1 MFGSFVALTLA
12 KKPPRNQAMSLA
24 PLELQILKKAHELAL
39 TIERES
45 KDAHF
50 PEASLFE
57 LSGLLKT
64 LETSANLEAQK
75 LAEIPDHFF
84 PSMTL
89 KHFSNFIV
97 PIERALDR
105 NLRDD
110 QFLITDRDTSTT
122 AAGGTAPK
130 AFTSQ
135 KVPLYFVLDNMR
147 SAFNVG
153 SIFRLADCVGAS
165 EILLCG
171 YTATPENETLQKT
184 SLGSWQNTRW
194 QSFPHLKEAFAYL
207 ESLKVQIVALET
219 AEKSSNLYDLHL
231 TTPTAFVVGNERFGL
246 DREILEISHKVASLP
261 VWGQKNS
268 LNVSNALSIAAY
280 EWRRQWQAHR

>member
-1 MFGSFVALTLA
+1 
-12 KKPPRNQAMSLA
+12 MSLA
-24 PLELQILKKAHELAL
+24 PLEVQILKRAFDLAI
-39 TIERES
+39 TIEKSS
-45 KDAHF
+45 KDAEF
-50 PEASLFE
+50 NEQSLFE

-64 LETSANLEAQK
+64 LETSESITAQK

-84 PSMTL
+84 PKMSL

-97 PIERALDR
+97 PLERALDR

-110 QFLITDRDTSTT
+110 QFMITEVDQKPATE
-122 AAGGTAPK
+122 
-130 AFTSQ
+130 

-153 SIFRLADCVGAS
+153 SIFRLADCVGAT
-165 EILLCG
+165 EVLLCG
-171 YTATPENETLQKT
+171 YTPTPDNETLQKT
-184 SLGSWQNTRW
+184 SLGSWQSTNW
-194 QSFPHLKEAFAYL
+194 KSFAHLKEAFAYL

-219 AEKSSNLYDLHL
+219 AEKSSNLYEMTL
-231 TTPTAFVVGNERFGL
+231 TQPTAFVVGNERFGL
-246 DREILEISHKVASLP
+246 DREILSLSHRVASLP

-280 EWRRQWQAHR
+280 EWRRQWQISK

>member
-1 MFGSFVALTLA
+1 MTLA
-12 KKPPRNQAMSLA
+12 KKPPKNQAMQLD
-24 PLELQILKKAHELAL
+24 PIELQILKKAYELAHL
-39 TIERES
+39 IEKES

-64 LETSANLEAQK
+64 LETSTHASAQK

-110 QFLITDRDTSTT
+110 QFLITATDTKDIT
-122 AAGGTAPK
+122 PK
-130 AFTSQ
+130 ASG

-171 YTATPENETLQKT
+171 YTATPDSETLQKT
-184 SLGSWQNTRW
+184 SLGAWKNTKW
-194 QSFPHLKEAFAYL
+194 QSFSHLKEAFAYL

-219 AEKSSNLYDLHL
+219 AEKSSSLYDLSL

-246 DREILEISHKVASLP
+246 DREALEISHQVASLP

-280 EWRRQWQAHR
+280 EWRRQWQTHL

>member
-12 KKPPRNQAMSLA
+12 KKPPKNQPMSLA
-24 PLELQILKKAHELAL
+24 AFELQMLKKAHELAL
-39 TIERES
+39 MMEQTSR
-45 KDAHF
+45 DACF
-50 PEASLFE
+50 SEASLFE
-57 LSGLLKT
+57 LSGLLKS
-64 LETSANLEAQK
+64 LETSTQFEAQK

-84 PSMTL
+84 PSMSL
-89 KHFSNFIV
+89 KHFSNFII

-110 QFLITDRDTSTT
+110 QFLITDLDSTAAT
-122 AAGGTAPK
+122 NAGGTAPK

-153 SIFRLADCVGAS
+153 SIFRLADCVGAT

-184 SLGSWQNTRW
+184 SLGAWQNTRW
-194 QSFPHLKEAFAYL
+194 QSFSHLKEPF
-207 ESLKVQIVALET
+207 VRRT
-219 AEKSSNLYDLHL
+219 A
-231 TTPTAFVVGNERFGL
+231 
-246 DREILEISHKVASLP
+246 
-261 VWGQKNS
+261 
-268 LNVSNALSIAAY
+268 
-280 EWRRQWQAHR
+280 

>member
-12 KKPPRNQAMSLA
+12 KKPPKSQAMSLA
-24 PLELQILKKAHELAL
+24 AFELQILKKAHELAL
-39 TIERES
+39 TIEQTS
-45 KDAHF
+45 KDACF
-50 PEASLFE
+50 SEASLFE

-64 LETSANLEAQK
+64 LETSTHFEAQK

-84 PSMTL
+84 PSMSL
-89 KHFSNFIV
+89 KHFSNFII

-110 QFLITDRDTSTT
+110 QFLITDRDST
-122 AAGGTAPK
+122 AATGGGTAPK

-153 SIFRLADCVGAS
+153 SIFRLADCVGAL

-171 YTATPENETLQKT
+171 YTVTPENETLQKT
-184 SLGSWQNTRW
+184 SLGAWKNTRW
-194 QSFPHLKEAFAYL
+194 QNFTHLKEAFAYL

-246 DREILEISHKVASLP
+246 DRESLQLSHKVASLP

-280 EWRRQWQAHR
+280 EWRRQWQASR

>member
-1 MFGSFVALTLA
+1 MKLGSFEIQV
-12 KKPPRNQAMSLA
+12 
-24 PLELQILKKAHELAL
+24 LKKAHDLAHS
-39 TIERES
+39 IEKQS
-45 KDAHF
+45 KDSDFSESA
-50 PEASLFE
+50 LFE
-57 LSGLLKT
+57 LSGLLKS
-64 LETSANLEAQK
+64 LETSEFETAQK

-84 PSMTL
+84 PTMTL

-97 PIERALDR
+97 PLERALDR

-110 QFLITDRDTSTT
+110 QFVVTDQDKKPIQALAS
-122 AAGGTAPK
+122 
-130 AFTSQ
+130 

-153 SIFRLADCVGAS
+153 SIFRLADCVGAT

-184 SLGSWQNTRW
+184 SLGSWQNTKW
-194 QSFPHLKEAFAYL
+194 QNFAGIKEAFAYL

-219 AEKSSNLYDLHL
+219 AENSKNLYEMHL
-231 TTPTAFVVGNERFGL
+231 TQPTAFVVGNERFGL
-246 DREILEISHKVASLP
+246 DRETLLISHKVASLP

-280 EWRRQWQAHR
+280 EWRRQWKL